1 MYRGGG
7 EEGRWDKKLG
17 GVDES
22 ETVVQM
28 YCVREESIL
37 TTKKLRIVLKV
48 NYEEMFYKV
57 TKNNFYIIHFC
68 RWSLLT

>member
-68 RWSLLT
+68 RCSL